1 MPAIILAL
9 VVFLG
14 NSLDQLKRMSKSN
27 KSSSSKQTLLLKAL
41 PLEFDRKQAIVK
53 AKEIRIP
60 QRSADSYLK
69 IIVEQGKII
78 KQNHGFYK
86 KYN

>member
-1 MPAIILAL
+1 
-9 VVFLG
+9 
-14 NSLDQLKRMSKSN
+14 MSKSN
-27 KSSSSKQTLLLKAL
+27 MSSSSKQTLLLNAL

-53 AKEIRIP
+53 AKEIRIS

-69 IIVEQGKII
+69 ILVEQGKII

>member
-1 MPAIILAL
+1 
-9 VVFLG
+9 
-14 NSLDQLKRMSKSN
+14 MSKSN
-27 KSSSSKQTLLLKAL
+27 MSSSSKQTLLLKAL

-53 AKEIRIP
+53 AKEIRIS
-60 QRSADSYLK
+60 QRSADSYPK
-69 IIVEQGKII
+69 ILVEQGKII

>member
-1 MPAIILAL
+1 LFNI
-9 VVFLG
+9 G
-14 NSLDQLKRMSKSN
+14 
-27 KSSSSKQTLLLKAL
+27 L
-41 PLEFDRKQAIVK
+41 PLEFDRKQAIVT

-69 IIVEQGKII
+69 ILVEQGKII